1 MDTLPNGWCSYYL
14 IQTLF
19 PIETPVGQWLKR
31 PIFWRGVC
39 SNLICS
45 QEIFRSIPSFSPK
58 LFGILGMFLGENLP
72 CVVQKINIASP
83 TSNLR
88 GADPFFGS
96 GGGGGG
102 GETRAEKRLLLADY
116 TYALSVLSLLQSEPH
131 RRCRDF
137 LVSWLSTWFLNFHIS
152 LLFLFIFEGVKK
164 TGKNSTYNFVKI
176 ETSGGQ
182 HSCPEWNKS
191 VIPPVSMI
199 VITEVVFI
207 VRS

>member
-1 MDTLPNGWCSYYL
+1 MDTLPNGWCNYYL

-19 PIETPVGQWLKR
+19 PIETPVGQRLKR

-102 GETRAEKRLLLADY
+102 VK
-116 TYALSVLSLLQSEPH
+116 QEP
-131 RRCRDF
+131 
-137 LVSWLSTWFLNFHIS
+137 
-152 LLFLFIFEGVKK
+152 
-164 TGKNSTYNFVKI
+164 
-176 ETSGGQ
+176 
-182 HSCPEWNKS
+182 KS
-191 VIPPVSMI
+191 VCSSRTTPMRCQFCLYSRVNHIDAAEI
-199 VITEVVFI
+199 FL
-207 VRS
+207 